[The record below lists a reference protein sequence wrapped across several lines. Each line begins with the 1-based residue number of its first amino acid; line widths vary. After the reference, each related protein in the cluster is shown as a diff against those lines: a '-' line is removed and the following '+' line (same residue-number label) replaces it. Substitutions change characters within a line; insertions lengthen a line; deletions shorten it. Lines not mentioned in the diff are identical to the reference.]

1 MQRYQ
6 KMVRDLVSD
15 IKLLNRVNVH
25 IKDKTRVNEILGKIV
40 EGGFKQLQIVSD
52 FDQTITKQHENGK
65 KHLSSFGIFRCCP
78 SLPKEHV
85 ELTDSFARKYKPI
98 ECDLT
103 IPIEERKKHM
113 EEWYSD
119 TEKSLK
125 GIEISPEE
133 ISDIAKKYGPCLR
146 DGCKKIFQSLEE
158 KNVPVLV
165 FSAGLGDTVVALLK
179 HNGIYRTNVKVVSN
193 FLDFDKNNV
202 VQGFQGKLI
211 HIYSKNEHAL
221 EGTDYFKLIS
231 QRNNVILLGDSI
243 GDAGMAD
250 GLPNTNAVLK
260 IGFLYFE
267 KDLAEKKLSDYLN
280 YFDIVLEDDQTMDV
294 LGSILAL
301 LE

>member
-1 MQRYQ
+1 
-6 KMVRDLVSD
+6 MVRDLVSD
-15 IKLLNRVNVH
+15 IKILSRLNVHMKDKKRVNDLLN
-25 IKDKTRVNEILGKIV
+25 KIV
-40 EGGFKQLQIVSD
+40 EGGFKKLQIVSD

-85 ELTDSFARKYKPI
+85 ELTDSFAKKYKPI

-113 EEWYSD
+113 EEWYRD
-119 TEKSLK
+119 TENSLR

-133 ISDIAKKYGPCLR
+133 ISDIAEKYGPCLR
-146 DGCKKIFQSLEE
+146 DGSKKIFQVLEE

-179 HNGIYRTNVKVVSN
+179 HNGIYRSNVKVVSN
-193 FLDFDKNNV
+193 FLDLDKDNI
-202 VQGFQGKLI
+202 VQGFQDKLI

-221 EGTDYFKLIS
+221 EGTDYFKMIS

-250 GLPNTNAVLK
+250 GLPDTNAVLK
-260 IGFLYFE
+260 IGFLYYE
-267 KDLAEKKLSDYLN
+267 LEEKKLSDYLN
-280 YFDIVLEDDQTMDV
+280 YFDVVLEDDQSMDF
-294 LGSILAL
+294 
-301 LE
+301 